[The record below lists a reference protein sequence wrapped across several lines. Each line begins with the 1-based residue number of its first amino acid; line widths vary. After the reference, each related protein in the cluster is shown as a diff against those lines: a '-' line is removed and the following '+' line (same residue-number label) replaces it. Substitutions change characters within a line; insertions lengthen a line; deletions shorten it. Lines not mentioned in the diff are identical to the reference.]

1 MANSLAFFSD
11 FFHSATADIVGL
23 WVAAILTLLV
33 FSYLLADTF
42 LFRLAAYLLVGVAA
56 GYAVVIAWHGVVAP
70 RIGSFAA
77 APAQNLRFA
86 LWLLLGL
93 LLLGQRVRAL
103 SWFSRIPVAYLFGV
117 GVALAVGGT
126 LSGTLIPQ
134 VDATVLSLSPA
145 TYGGGR
151 TGLETAIYQ
160 GLLVVGTLGAL
171 LYFYFTTEMRP
182 GVRSALPAFWVRLAR
197 VWGRFGKW
205 MIMIAFGAVMAST
218 IMSRFS
224 LLLGR
229 LQFLFGDWL
238 GLIP

>member
-1 MANSLAFFSD
+1 MTDPLAFLSG

-56 GYAVVIAWHGVVAP
+56 GYAVVIAWHGVLAP
-70 RIGSFAA
+70 RLGSFAA
-77 APAQNLRFA
+77 APAQNLRFVA
-86 LWLLLGL
+86 WLLLGL

-117 GVALAVGGT
+117 GVALAVGGA

-134 VDATVLSLSPA
+134 VNATTLSLSPEA
-145 TYGGGR
+145 YGGGR
-151 TGLETAIYQ
+151 AGLETAIYQ

-171 LYFYFTTEMRP
+171 LHFYFTTGTGP
-182 GVRSALPAFWVRLAR
+182 DVHPALPAFWVKLAR
-197 VWGRFGKW
+197 VWGGFGKW
-205 MIMIAFGAVMAST
+205 MIMIAFGAVLAST
-218 IMSRFS
+218 VMSRLS